1 MREEVYEFFKE
12 YGFTR
17 DEIHYFQDEN
27 EKMFFTNLI
36 EVNKNIDFLKDKELN
51 KEEIMQVFRY
61 NPFMITVKNN
71 RLDALNQIYLEDLKL
86 TNEELKNLII
96 KNPDTYIVSVSELN
110 KNIDYLKEHNYNIE
124 KIRNFLI
131 TNPQLVSM
139 SPEEFK
145 NIVKFN

>member
-1 MREEVYEFFKE
+1 
-12 YGFTR
+12 
-17 DEIHYFQDEN
+17 
-27 EKMFFTNLI
+27 
-36 EVNKNIDFLKDKELN
+36 
-51 KEEIMQVFRY
+51 MQVFRY
-61 NPFMITVKNN
+61 NPYMITVKNN

-110 KNIDYLKEHNYNIE
+110 KNIDYLKEHNCNIE
-124 KIRNFLI
+124 TIRNFLI

>member
-36 EVNKNIDFLKDKELN
+36 EVNKNIDFLKNKGLN

-61 NPFMITVKNN
+61 NPYMITVKNN
-71 RLDALNQIYLEDLKL
+71 RLEVLDKIYLEDLKL
-86 TNEELKNLII
+86 NKEELKQLII
-96 KNPDTYIVSVSELN
+96 NNPDTYIVSVSEFN
-110 KNIDYLKEHNYNIE
+110 NNINYLKEHNCTIE
-124 KIRNFLI
+124 IAKNFFI

-145 NIVKFN
+145 SIVKFN

>member
-12 YGFTR
+12 YGFNR

-36 EVNKNIDFLKDKELN
+36 EVNKNIDFLRGNGLN
-51 KEEIMQVFRY
+51 KDEIMQVFRY
-61 NPFMITVKNN
+61 NPYMITVKNN

-86 TNEELKNLII
+86 SNQQLKDLII
-96 KNPDTYIVSVSELN
+96 KNPDAYIVSVSELN
-110 KNIDYLKEHNYNIE
+110 ENINYLKEHNCNIE
-124 KIRNFLI
+124 TIRNFLI

-145 NIVKFN
+145 SVVKFN